1 VKSPA
6 RLSTDRRHKNI
17 IVLLDES
24 REDREFPTWSMGFHN
39 LEHFEDKDYLFT
51 VQADAIDDQLPEKAS
66 QKTQL
71 LIKAFKRASGLF
83 GGGSTYNALLVMSG
97 TDLLVMPLIALA
109 CNIIVVSGNVV
120 RYWRAGILEFK
131 RYWPLVILSVPM
143 AWLGGSLPIS
153 QKLFIGLLAA
163 ALLFAGTRLL
173 WSSFQSAAS
182 DPEGEKRM
190 GNLPTALIGGGVGF
204 YAGLVG
210 IGGGI
215 FLAPILHF
223 ARWGSAK
230 AIAAACSFFILV
242 NSLSG
247 LAGQSSKLSGMGQL
261 EAAYA
266 YWPLLPAVFVGGLI
280 GNYLG
285 VFKLSEIWVKRLT
298 AILILYVALRLTLKW
313 FSI

>member
-1 VKSPA
+1 LKIGLIA
-6 RLSTDRRHKNI
+6 
-17 IVLLDES
+17 
-24 REDREFPTWSMGFHN
+24 
-39 LEHFEDKDYLFT
+39 LFFLT
-51 VQADAIDDQLPEKAS
+51 AALYAS
-66 QKTQL
+66 V
-71 LIKAFKRASGLF
+71 GF

-97 TDLLVMPLIALA
+97 TDTVIMPLIALA
-109 CNIIVVSGNVV
+109 CNIVVVSGNVF
-120 RYWRAGILEFK
+120 RYWRAKILEFK

-143 AWLGGSLPIS
+143 AWLGGSIPIS
-153 QKLFIGLLAA
+153 QKLFIGLLAV
-163 ALLFAGTRLL
+163 ALMFAGARLL
-173 WSSFQSAAS
+173 WNSFRRV
-182 DPEGEKRM
+182 EEITGESRL
-190 GNLPTALIGGGVGF
+190 GTIPTALIGGGVGF

-215 FLAPILHF
+215 FLAPILYF

-247 LAGQSSKLSGMGQL
+247 MAGQYSKLSDMGQV

-285 VFKLSEIWVKRLT
+285 VFKIPEIWVKRLT
-298 AILILYVALRLTLKW
+298 AVLILYVALRLTLKW

>member
-1 VKSPA
+1 MK
-6 RLSTDRRHKNI
+6 LGL
-17 IVLLDES
+17 IVLFFVTAAL
-24 REDREFPTWSMGFHN
+24 
-39 LEHFEDKDYLFT
+39 Y
-51 VQADAIDDQLPEKAS
+51 AS
-66 QKTQL
+66 V
-71 LIKAFKRASGLF
+71 GF

-97 TDLLVMPLIALA
+97 TDTLIMPLIALA
-109 CNIIVVSGNVV
+109 CNIVVVSGNVF
-120 RYWRAGILEFK
+120 RYWQAKILDFK
-131 RYWPLVILSVPM
+131 RYVPLVVLSVPM

-153 QKLFIGLLAA
+153 QKLFIGLLAL
-163 ALLFAGTRLL
+163 ALLFAGVRLL
-173 WSSFQSAAS
+173 WNSFLKKQDISTGTMRLGAVS
-182 DPEGEKRM
+182 
-190 GNLPTALIGGGVGF
+190 TALIGGGVGF

-215 FLAPILHF
+215 FLAPILYF

-242 NSLSG
+242 NSIAG
-247 LAGQSSKLSGMGQL
+247 MAGQYSKLSDIGQV

-266 YWPLLPAVFVGGLI
+266 YWPLLPAVFIGGLI

-285 VFKLSEIWVKRLT
+285 VFKIPEIWIKRLT

>member
-1 VKSPA
+1 MKLGLIA
-6 RLSTDRRHKNI
+6 
-17 IVLLDES
+17 
-24 REDREFPTWSMGFHN
+24 
-39 LEHFEDKDYLFT
+39 LFFLT
-51 VQADAIDDQLPEKAS
+51 AALYAS
-66 QKTQL
+66 V
-71 LIKAFKRASGLF
+71 GF

-97 TDLLVMPLIALA
+97 TDTVIMPLIALA
-109 CNIIVVSGNVV
+109 CNIVVVSGNVF
-120 RYWRAGILEFK
+120 RYWRAKILNFK
-131 RYWPLVILSVPM
+131 RYVPLIILSVPM

-153 QKLFIGLLAA
+153 QKLFIGLLAM
-163 ALLFAGTRLL
+163 ALVFAGVRLL
-173 WSSFQSAAS
+173 WHSIANPKTEPNG
-182 DPEGEKRM
+182 DNRLGPV
-190 GNLPTALIGGGVGF
+190 PTALIGGGVGF

-215 FLAPILHF
+215 FLAPILYF

-242 NSLSG
+242 NSAAG
-247 LAGQSSKLSGMGQL
+247 MAGQYSKLSGQGQL

-285 VFKLSEIWVKRLT
+285 IFKIPEIWIKRLT

-313 FSI
+313 FTL